1 MIAFDEIA
9 KQRFTAK
16 FKKGED
22 DACWEW
28 TAGKAHNGYGRFVLN
43 GKIRIASQVAWEFHH
58 GEQFPSG
65 RYACHICDN
74 PGCVNPRHIWAGTP
88 QENSLDCV
96 NKGRHTLANLSH
108 CKRGHS
114 LTDDQNVIRKK
125 ARPQHRLCRE
135 CARMHWRNYM
145 REKRARQRLAA

>member
-43 GKIRIASQVAWEFHH
+43 GW
-58 GEQFPSG
+58 
-65 RYACHICDN
+65 
-74 PGCVNPRHIWAGTP
+74 RHI
-88 QENSLDCV
+88 L
-96 NKGRHTLANLSH
+96 TLAGG
-108 CKRGHS
+108 R
-114 LTDDQNVIRKK
+114 T
-125 ARPQHRLCRE
+125 
-135 CARMHWRNYM
+135 
-145 REKRARQRLAA
+145 